1 MMNHSRGMMDDA
13 VRIRNL
19 EKSFRGHLSIGLHRV
34 LRGVNLTVPS
44 GVIYGFLGPNG
55 AGKTTTLKVI
65 TGLLFAD
72 SGEIS
77 VFGKPPQD
85 LPTKERVGFLPEA
98 PYFYDYLTGAELLLF
113 MGRLFG
119 LPAAGLRGRANELLS
134 EVGLEGKGKVQLRKY
149 SKGMLQRI
157 GLAQALLN
165 DPDLV
170 ILDEPMSGL
179 DPIGRREIRDLILGL
194 KDQGKT
200 IFFSSHILADAEMI
214 CDQVAILV
222 QGQVVR
228 EGPLEMLLGSEVR
241 FWEVTVRGAEA
252 FTLPP
257 GCNLLARQ
265 GSHLLLRVDG
275 EAALQEI
282 LALACQEGANVRSV
296 VPQKASLE
304 DLFMAQIPGERT

>member
-1 MMNHSRGMMDDA
+1 MGEA
-13 VRIRNL
+13 VRIRGL
-19 EKSFRGHLSIGLHRV
+19 EKSFRGHLSIGVHKI
-34 LRGVNLTVPS
+34 LRGVNLSVPE

-72 SGEIS
+72 AGEVR
-77 VFGKPPQD
+77 VFERPPQD
-85 LPTKERVGFLPEA
+85 LSAKERLGFLPEA

-113 MGRLFG
+113 LGHLFDVPSHRLKE
-119 LPAAGLRGRANELLS
+119 RSRELLS
-134 EVGLEGKGKVQLRKY
+134 IVGLEGKGNVQLRKY

-214 CDQVAILV
+214 CDQVGIIV

-228 EGPLEMLLGSEVR
+228 EGPLEALLGAEAR
-241 FWEVTVRGAEA
+241 FWEVTVRGTAA
-252 FTLPP
+252 FEPPP
-257 GCNLLARQ
+257 GCTVLTRQ
-265 GSHLLLRVDG
+265 GSQLLLRAEG
-275 EAALQEI
+275 EETLQEI
-282 LALACQEGANVRSV
+282 LDQARQEGASVRSV
-296 VPQKASLE
+296 VPHKGSLE
-304 DLFMAQIPGERT
+304 DLFITYMPGDRT